1 MNSIS
6 IDEGMPSEV
15 VLVCLF
21 GEFYRNLSRFLLCQ
35 GIVVP
40 CMEDNTKR
48 GYAARWSSA
57 FAVLLASCT
66 ALAVWMPKKTNWI
79 RRTYSDA
86 TEYLIVDVGVE
97 LLHKFWGRQSGI

>member
-1 MNSIS
+1 
-6 IDEGMPSEV
+6 
-15 VLVCLF
+15 
-21 GEFYRNLSRFLLCQ
+21 
-35 GIVVP
+35 
-40 CMEDNTKR
+40 MENNAKR

-97 LLHKFWGRQSGI
+97 LLHKFGADNPVCDLRNMSATLPSGLK

>member
-1 MNSIS
+1 M
-6 IDEGMPSEV
+6 
-15 VLVCLF
+15 
-21 GEFYRNLSRFLLCQ
+21 SRFLFGQ

-40 CMEDNTKR
+40 CMEDNAKR
-48 GYAARWSSA
+48 GYAARWNSA

-66 ALAVWMPKKTNWI
+66 ALAVCMPKKMNRI